1 MKKSKAQWSPSG
13 DAIRSILQQ
22 RKFTDLSGNSE
33 AQGAL
38 NSVVLHKLTVAS
50 HTNTFPCAVG
60 ARITGVD
67 DTTYSITG
75 NARRP
80 ASPDGSV
87 LSAPVR
93 HCAGEA
99 FSQVVAANSA
109 THTSRLLQEDDVSLA
124 YECAP
129 QVASLATL

>member
-75 NARRP
+75 
-80 ASPDGSV
+80 
-87 LSAPVR
+87 
-93 HCAGEA
+93 EA

-124 YECAP
+124 YECAS